1 MTTNST
7 PPPDPRDAIIAQLRR
22 ENRYLRSKVG
32 DPPLGLQRVNTIG
45 RILRR
50 AYDDALSLLALRD
63 ANYTVTR
70 ALAVSLGISERR
82 YYWAIGLL
90 RSASVMRKSQW
101 LITAYEPGA
110 LKLEK
115 RYDEL
120 RERADALDL
129 LRLYMP
135 QKMEYNYQVR
145 SGKQTRAPPPAR
157 HVLPMPARLAGD
169 KLSLHATRQCHTLV
183 SQTISS

>member
-1 MTTNST
+1 MTTNN
-7 PPPDPRDAIIAQLRR
+7 DPRDALIAQLRR

-45 RILRR
+45 HILRR

-90 RSASVMRKSQW
+90 RSASVMRQNQW
-101 LITAYEPGA
+101 QITTYEPGA
-110 LKLEK
+110 LKL
-115 RYDEL
+115 
-120 RERADALDL
+120 
-129 LRLYMP
+129 
-135 QKMEYNYQVR
+135 
-145 SGKQTRAPPPAR
+145 
-157 HVLPMPARLAGD
+157 
-169 KLSLHATRQCHTLV
+169 
-183 SQTISS
+183 